1 MASLSTS
8 DEVKDIQKKLDK
20 TREELREIQQ
30 QNNALKKNQKY

>member
-1 MASLSTS
+1 MASLTTS